1 LTARLQAGAAA
12 LGVPLA
18 PSQLAQFEVLV
29 RELLRWNKAYNLTAI
44 TEPAEILTHHLL
56 DSLAAQPDLAGTTVA
71 DVGTGAGFPGLPLA
85 IVNPDRQFTLIDAV
99 DKKLRFID
107 HAARELGLG
116 NVRTAHGRVEQLKPA
131 QPFDCV
137 ITRAFAPL
145 PRLCAWVAP
154 LCDAH
159 TRVIAMKG
167 RWPPPAT
174 AAVRAPAPA
183 SRDHGHDA
191 DGGDLPAGWQI
202 ESVRPV
208 VVPGLREERNII
220 LLRHAGGARDTLAA
234 VP

>member
-12 LGVPLA
+12 LGVPLS

-44 TEPAEILTHHLL
+44 TAPAEILTHHLL
-56 DSLAAQPDLAGTTVA
+56 DSLSAQPDLAGGSVA

-85 IVNPDRQFTLIDAV
+85 IVNPERQFTLIDAV

-116 NVRTAHGRVEQLKPA
+116 NVRTAHGRVEQLRPA
-131 QPFDCV
+131 QAFDTV

-145 PRLCAWVAP
+145 PRLAAWVAP

-167 RWPPPAT
+167 RWPPPA
-174 AAVRAPAPA
+174 PAERG
-183 SRDHGHDA
+183 SEA
-191 DGGDLPAGWQI
+191 DGGALPDGWQI
-202 ESVRPV
+202 ESVRAV
-208 VVPGLREERNII
+208 AVPGLGEERNII
-220 LLRHAGGARDTLAA
+220 LLRCHGGARDTLAA